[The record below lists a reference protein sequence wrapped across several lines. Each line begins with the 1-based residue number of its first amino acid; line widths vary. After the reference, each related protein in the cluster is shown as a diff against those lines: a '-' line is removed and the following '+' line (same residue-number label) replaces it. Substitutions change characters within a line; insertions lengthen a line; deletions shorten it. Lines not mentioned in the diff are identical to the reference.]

1 MTRAVGVC
9 ALIVSCLWIAH
20 GSAQAPPAKT
30 PPPSP
35 ATEITDPLGRH
46 TPRGT
51 ITGFTDA
58 VHREDFV
65 AAAAYLQLTERQR
78 PNAETL
84 ARTLTT
90 LIDRYFTHP
99 IASLSASPAG
109 SPTDGLPLDRER
121 ITLEMPQGETDIVLR
136 RISDKQAG
144 PIWVVS
150 SESLAKVPT
159 LGHELEA
166 SWLEQRM
173 PEGLVD
179 HMLFGASL
187 AQWMAWLISLVVPF
201 LALWAIMSLA
211 VRLVRVATRNLH
223 RRTIVDLWSE
233 KLLSPT
239 VWIVT
244 LGLHIAMLPMLTLTL
259 RFRVIYI
266 RSVLLIIVMLGALLL
281 WRIMG
286 LSFRQAGA
294 VAQRRGMA
302 GTRTLML
309 LGERVAKVLL
319 LLATIF
325 VVLTLIGVNTTT
337 ALAGLGLGGIAIAL
351 GAQKSV
357 ENLLGAIFLLTDK
370 ALAVGDFCC
379 VANRLGVIEDI
390 TLRSVRL
397 RTLDQTLVSI
407 PASVLAAANI
417 ENFTTRGK
425 ILIQTTLR
433 LRYGTSA
440 VRLRAIVEQIHSLVV
455 THPELEAEGSRVR
468 VTNFGEKAIEIE
480 LFVYVRTADY
490 DRFAAVREDVL
501 LTAAAIVESAGSALA
516 HPTDYL
522 YLSDAMREP
531 HQTAASS

>member
-1 MTRAVGVC
+1 
-9 ALIVSCLWIAH
+9 
-20 GSAQAPPAKT
+20 
-30 PPPSP
+30 
-35 ATEITDPLGRH
+35 
-46 TPRGT
+46 
-51 ITGFTDA
+51 
-58 VHREDFV
+58 
-65 AAAAYLQLTERQR
+65 
-78 PNAETL
+78 
-84 ARTLTT
+84 
-90 LIDRYFTHP
+90 
-99 IASLSASPAG
+99 
-109 SPTDGLPLDRER
+109 
-121 ITLEMPQGETDIVLR
+121 
-136 RISDKQAG
+136 
-144 PIWVVS
+144 
-150 SESLAKVPT
+150 
-159 LGHELEA
+159 
-166 SWLEQRM
+166 
-173 PEGLVD
+173 
-179 HMLFGASL
+179 
-187 AQWMAWLISLVVPF
+187 
-201 LALWAIMSLA
+201 
-211 VRLVRVATRNLH
+211 
-223 RRTIVDLWSE
+223 
-233 KLLSPT
+233 
-239 VWIVT
+239 
-244 LGLHIAMLPMLTLTL
+244 
-259 RFRVIYI
+259 
-266 RSVLLIIVMLGALLL
+266 
-281 WRIMG
+281 
-286 LSFRQAGA
+286 
-294 VAQRRGMA
+294 
-302 GTRTLML
+302 
-309 LGERVAKVLL
+309 
-319 LLATIF
+319 